1 MINFVPDWFLY
12 GTPQQKELGE
22 KMERIFN
29 EFANEK
35 YPNSICILRFFHINI
50 ERNTV
55 TMHFIRRSDDGD
67 LLDYKFDKIELPL

>member
-1 MINFVPDWFLY
+1 MFNSTLDWFLY

-22 KMERIFN
+22 KMEKMFN

-35 YPNSICILRFFHINI
+35 YPSSICILRFFRINV

-55 TMHFIRRSDDGD
+55 TMHFIRKADDGI
-67 LLDYKFDKIELPL
+67 LDYESDSVELPL